1 MARIFENPDHWRQRV
16 EEARGIATGCDDL
29 EMTQLMLE
37 LALAYDDLAERAEER
52 RDLQLVF
59 CPGNSLTK
67 SGEFLE
73 DEVGGGG
80 PHKGACIG
88 VVSADE
94 AVDFLDQI
102 GG

>member
-1 MARIFENPDHWRQRV
+1 MVVPTVTLPKKAP
-16 EEARGIATGCDDL
+16 A
-29 EMTQLMLE
+29 
-37 LALAYDDLAERAEER
+37 R
-52 RDLQLVF
+52 RDYWLTRDEVARRLRLARKHGQTRHICRLLLVF

-73 DEVGGGG
+73 DGVGGGG